1 MRHPVLLLV
10 LLVVTLGVWAAAP
23 APIQTFSGTHTIA
36 AAMSAQDQPTK
47 DFKVDINVGH
57 GGGRWYANPVWIGLG
72 VLVLLVLI
80 VIAVVAGRGGGT
92 TIVK

>member
-10 LLVVTLGVWAAAP
+10 LLVVTLGVWAAAS
-23 APIQTFSGTHTIA
+23 APIQRFSETQTIA
-36 AAMSAQDQPTK
+36 AAMSAEDRPTK

-57 GGGRWYANPVWIGLG
+57 DGGRWYANPVWIGLG

-92 TIVK
+92 TVVK